1 MVSQIDKKKPELEES
16 KGEHKEQYVEILGDT
31 ISGNQLI
38 TAIIFSVL
46 ISLAGFLIGQWIFP
60 QIADEQMVDSYS
72 LLLGIAGTVI
82 MLVINSFIFRPKRIL
97 VDEEISYENMEEV
110 FSSLQL
116 DIDEELRLIE
126 EDPTTKKELED
137 LGVLSIFNSKRKG
150 D

>member
-1 MVSQIDKKKPELEES
+1 MVSQLDKKKPELEES
-16 KGEHKEQYVEILGDT
+16 EGEQKEQYVEILGDT

-46 ISLAGFLIGQWIFP
+46 ISLAGFLIGKWIFP

-137 LGVLSIFNSKRKG
+137 LGVLSIFNSKRKE

>member
-1 MVSQIDKKKPELEES
+1 MVSQLDKKKPELEES
-16 KGEHKEQYVEILGDT
+16 IGEKKEQYVEILGDT

-46 ISLAGFLIGQWIFP
+46 VSLAGFLIGQWIFP

-137 LGVLSIFNSKRKG
+137 LGVLSIFNSKRKE

>member
-137 LGVLSIFNSKRKG
+137 LGVLSIFNSKRKE